1 MLKKIAYLCLLLPAF
16 AIAQTII
23 PEEIAVPDGNTQ
35 VLSLHAKGEQIYQC
49 TSQQSKY
56 SWQWQAPKA
65 QLFDSKGHLVGS
77 HAVGPEWTYQ
87 DGSRVMGKMIK
98 KVELAPDTTVAW
110 LLLEATQHHGNGVFA
125 NISFIQRVK
134 TRGGLPPVTGC
145 DGNHLGLE
153 KSVNYSSDYIFYTEQ
168 QHHAE

>member
-1 MLKKIAYLCLLLPAF
+1 MLKKIACLCLLLPAL

-23 PEEIAVPDGNTQ
+23 PEEIAVASGNTQ
-35 VLSLHAKGEQIYQC
+35 VLTLHAKGEQIYQC
-49 TSQQSKY
+49 TIQQGVY

-65 QLFDSKGHLVGS
+65 QLFDSKGGLVGS
-77 HAVGPEWTYQ
+77 HAAGPEWIYQ
-87 DGSRVMGKMIK
+87 YGSRVSGKMIK
-98 KVELAPDTTVAW
+98 KVEIAPDSTIAW

-145 DGNHLGLE
+145 DSNHLGTE
-153 KSVNYSSDYIFYTEQ
+153 KPVAYSSDYIFYSGN
-168 QHHAE
+168 HNHAE